1 MVHDDLLAVTCED
14 QFEEEVRYFALYD
27 PKARVS
33 AECLVVQL
41 DSHAAGELS
50 SVERGAG

>member
-1 MVHDDLLAVTCED
+1 MVLVHGEWE
-14 QFEEEVRYFALYD
+14 FYD
-27 PKARVS
+27 PQVHAS